1 MRLDKL
7 PKPEDCDDW
16 DGGEEWWEGK
26 EEWLEA
32 DKKRKEDLAL
42 NPWSTERSGEE
53 WWKGEYKRRDE
64 QGKRLGAE
72 TKAWVEVEFA
82 KEVLQAAQSDNFG
95 EAVESATL
103 IGRLQ
108 DKIASIKTRL
118 EKLRKKEE
126 KVNLRGNLLGSQ
138 IIVDEAKEEVKQH
151 KKLLDW
157 IE

>member
-1 MRLDKL
+1 M
-7 PKPEDCDDW
+7 
-16 DGGEEWWEGK
+16 
-26 EEWLEA
+26 
-32 DKKRKEDLAL
+32 
-42 NPWSTERSGEE
+42 
-53 WWKGEYKRRDE
+53 
-64 QGKRLGAE
+64 
-72 TKAWVEVEFA
+72 EFA